1 MTSALSR
8 PNASQ
13 AEPRITST
21 VPAKYRNPETGDTWT
36 GRGKEPVWIRGQDR
50 EAYLITPAA

>member
-1 MTSALSR
+1 
-8 PNASQ
+8 
-13 AEPRITST
+13 

-36 GRGKEPVWIRGQDR
+36 GRDKEPVWIRGQDR